1 MGKPADPVKGGRAEP
16 SPTAAMETGAAE
28 AHTPTSPH
36 ALAPADVLAAL
47 QVSPDAGLDDRQVQ
61 ARQAAVG
68 RNTLDLQPPKSAA
81 VILAHQVQSSVV
93 ALLAAAAA
101 LAGTLGDWQEAFA
114 ILVVLGLNTAV
125 GFVTEFKAERSM
137 EALRRIGTHVQRV
150 RRDGRVLI
158 VNSEELVP
166 GDIVLFEAGDVATA
180 DARLVTAANLSV
192 DESALT
198 GESVPVEKSL
208 APVAGDS
215 AIGDRSP
222 MLHKGTAVT
231 RGNAVA
237 VVTATGMHT
246 ELGQVARLAAAA
258 APKNSPLTKSLARL
272 SRHLVAVTLLIA
284 AAVASIGIV
293 QGQSP
298 MLMVEAAIAL
308 AVAAIPEG
316 LPIVATLAL
325 ARGMW
330 RMARKNALIER
341 LSAVETLGATT
352 VILTDKT
359 GTLTENRMAV
369 HRLVTAAGD
378 AVVEDRERDGADALP
393 APALRL
399 LRAAALC
406 NDAVLNTADQPDSG
420 DPLEIALLQAAHR
433 AGLERPQL
441 LCDCPEVARQ
451 PFDSD
456 TRMMATVHRCA
467 QGFLVA
473 VKGAPEAVL
482 AQATRLAGP
491 QGDSPLD
498 LEQREL
504 LRAKV
509 EELGQQGLRVLAIAD
524 RTAPAQ
530 PAAPPYGDLT
540 LLGLVGLHDPPRPD
554 VEAAIVAC
562 RGAGIRVIMVTGDH
576 AVTAASIAR
585 SVSLGTDP
593 QVIEGRALAN
603 GGDFAAADILHADVL
618 ARVSPSQK
626 LDLVSAYQAAG
637 EVVAMTGDGVND
649 APALRKADIGVAMGQ
664 RGTEVARQAAAMVLR
679 DDAFATIVAAIRE
692 GRVIFANIR
701 RFVMYLLACNLSEV
715 MVVGIA
721 VAVGLPLPLLPLQI
735 LFLNLVTDVFP
746 AFALAM
752 GEGGQDVMRRPPRD
766 PQEPIV
772 TRPLWTLIVAQG
784 LIMMLATLTAMVL
797 ARDVMTLEGS
807 AIVTVSF
814 LTLAMAQIWHVF
826 NMADPGQ
833 PPFLNDVTRNPYVWG
848 AVLVCLGLIAAA
860 CYVPPLADVLKLT
873 SPDARA
879 WAVVLAT
886 SLASMV
892 LGRMATVLIGRWFA
906 ASNRGRVPIG
916 PA

>member
-1 MGKPADPVKGGRAEP
+1 MGKPADPAKGGRTEP
-16 SPTAAMETGAAE
+16 SVTAVKATSAAE
-28 AHTPTSPH
+28 ARTPASPH
-36 ALAPADVLAAL
+36 ALPPADVLAAL
-47 QVSPDAGLDDRQVQ
+47 QVSPDEGLDDEQVY
-61 ARQAAVG
+61 ARQAAFG
-68 RNTLDLQPPKSAA
+68 RNTLDLQPPKSATA
-81 VILAHQVQSSVV
+81 ILVHQVQSSVV

-101 LAGTLGDWQEAFA
+101 LAGAFGDWQEALA
-114 ILVVLGLNTAV
+114 ILVVLGLNTLI
-125 GFVTEFKAERSM
+125 GFVTELKAERSM
-137 EALRRIGTHVQRV
+137 EALRRIGTHLQRV
-150 RRDGRVLI
+150 RREGRVLM
-158 VNSEELVP
+158 VSSEELVP
-166 GDIVLFEAGDVATA
+166 GDIVLVEAGDVATA
-180 DARLVTAANLSV
+180 DGRLVTAANLSI

-198 GESVPVEKSL
+198 GESVPVEKSV
-208 APVAGDS
+208 APVAGDA

-258 APKNSPLTKSLARL
+258 APEDSPLTKSLVRL
-272 SRHLVAVTLLIA
+272 SRHLVLVTLLIA
-284 AAVASIGIV
+284 AVVASIGIV
-293 QGQSP
+293 QGLSP

-369 HRLVTAAGD
+369 HRLVIAASD
-378 AVVEDRERDGADALP
+378 AVVEDREMEGADALP
-393 APALRL
+393 AAALRL

-406 NDAVLNTADQPDSG
+406 NDAVLKAAGQPDSG
-420 DPLEIALLQAAHR
+420 DPLEIALLRAAHS
-433 AGLERPQL
+433 AGLDRCQL
-441 LCDCPEVARQ
+441 LHDCPEIARQ
-451 PFDSD
+451 PFESD

-467 QGFLVA
+467 EGFLVA
-473 VKGAPEAVL
+473 VKGAPEAV
-482 AQATRLAGP
+482 AARATRLAGP
-491 QGDSPLD
+491 QGDSPLH
-498 LEQREL
+498 LAQREL
-504 LRAKV
+504 IRAKV

-524 RTAPAQ
+524 RKAPAQ
-530 PAAPPYGDLT
+530 PAVPYGDLT
-540 LLGLVGLHDPPRPD
+540 LLGLIGLHDPPRPD
-554 VEAAIVAC
+554 VEPAIAAC

-585 SVSLGTDP
+585 SVSLGSEP

-603 GGDFAAADILHADVL
+603 RKKLSAADILHADVL

-752 GEGGQDVMRRPPRD
+752 GEGGQDAMRRPPRD
-766 PQEPIV
+766 PREVII
-772 TRPLWTLIVAQG
+772 TRPLWSLIVAQG

-797 ARDVMTLEGS
+797 ARDVLTLEGT

-814 LTLAMAQIWHVF
+814 LALAMAQIWHVF

-833 PPFLNDVTRNPYVWG
+833 PLLVNDVTRNPYVWG
-848 AVLVCLGLIAAA
+848 AVLVCLGFIAAA
-860 CYVPPLADVLKLT
+860 CYLPPVADVLKLT

-879 WAVVLAT
+879 WAVVLGT

-892 LGRMATVLIGRWFA
+892 LGRMATVLIRRRFA
-906 ASNRGRVPIG
+906 VSNPWRVASG